1 MSVMQ
6 ACFAESGDPD
16 EVAALRAECA
26 QLRAR
31 DGELRTACG
40 RLERRVNRLSEEQDW
55 ATRRIARL
63 TERCTHLAEL
73 VPVAALTTLP
83 TRNAPEDQTASDEDR
98 SPAIVGTADSGRRP
112 DGVNAPGGPSPADAL
127 RGPDGV
133 STVGEPGPEGLVA
146 ALAGEAGARLAAAVQ
161 TAVGDLAALSIP
173 DPDAGVELG
182 CLADLPDRAVA
193 DLAAAGCR
201 LATWAKLAATIAA
214 EELVTRWENGAAD
227 DADNPVNAQ
236 PVFAD
241 HDLGYRAAIAETATT
256 CVLAET
262 TLAARVDTL
271 RELPARLPG
280 LWHLLATGEVDIDTA
295 RLVHAKTRH
304 LPGETLTRLEP
315 QLLVKVTALTYGQL
329 AAWLDRIV
337 AKADPRDLAE
347 QIADN
352 IERRRV
358 AFRTAGPGTGR
369 MTLTTSVEAIEAIR
383 MALLAHASAGDD
395 PDQPRPTAAIR
406 ADIITDLITGTG
418 TPTGAGTTEAA
429 TQPEPQTESPS
440 NAAAD
445 DDAQAEAK
453 AQAEAEAEDQPDAN
467 ADTQAASPSDAE
479 SESDAEPE
487 AEFEPEAEAEFEPE
501 AEREPDAR
509 CETEAEA
516 NDVAPD
522 TPTGTGTGACTPT
535 AATGPPGCRP
545 PQPFTPDSLAS
556 LPGPRVHITVPLSAV
571 LGGDGIG
578 EANDYG
584 PLTADAIRDLL
595 AGLHRMGV
603 TATWRCLIT
612 DDTPGSPTHGTVLG
626 IGKAPH
632 ALVRTATGLLRELV
646 QAREQCCTFP
656 GCRRRAITCEVDHRI
671 PHSQDGPTCECNLH
685 PLCKHHH
692 RLRERGFT
700 PTLIDPGT
708 GLPITQWVTPTG
720 RIITTE
726 SEHPPF

>member
-1 MSVMQ
+1 MSVML

-26 QLRAR
+26 LLRAR

-73 VPVAALTTLP
+73 VPVAALTTPP
-83 TRNAPEDQTASDEDR
+83 TGNAPEAQTASNDV
-98 SPAIVGTADSGRRP
+98 SAAP
-112 DGVNAPGGPSPADAL
+112 D
-127 RGPDGV
+127 
-133 STVGEPGPEGLVA
+133 GLVA
-146 ALAGEAGARLAAAVQ
+146 ALAGVGGARLAAAVQ
-161 TAVGDLAALSIP
+161 TAVGDLAALSVP

-227 DADNPVNAQ
+227 DADSPVNAQ
-236 PVFAD
+236 PVFPD

-256 CVLAET
+256 CVIAES

-271 RELPARLPG
+271 RELPTRLPG

-295 RLVHAKTRH
+295 RLVQAKTRH
-304 LPGETLTRLEP
+304 LPAEVLTRLGP
-315 QLLVKVTALTYGQL
+315 QILVKVVALTYGQL
-329 AAWLDRIV
+329 AAWLDRVV

-352 IERRRV
+352 VEHRRV

-369 MTLTTSVEAIEAIR
+369 MTLTASVADIEAIQ

-395 PDQPRPTAAIR
+395 PDQPRPAAAVR
-406 ADIITDLITGTG
+406 ADIITDLITGTH
-418 TPTGAGTTEAA
+418 PSAGTGSASTDPATEPEPETEYPSSAA
-429 TQPEPQTESPS
+429 ADHEAEAQPEPQ
-440 NAAAD
+440 
-445 DDAQAEAK
+445 AEAGV
-453 AQAEAEAEDQPDAN
+453 QPDAN
-467 ADTQAASPSDAE
+467 AESAADAASAP
-479 SESDAEPE
+479 DAEPE
-487 AEFEPEAEAEFEPE
+487 AEF
-501 AEREPDAR
+501 D
-509 CETEAEA
+509 TEA
-516 NDVAPD
+516 NDDAPD
-522 TPTGTGTGACTPT
+522 THARTGTGTPT
-535 AATGPPGCRP
+535 AAASPTGCRP

-571 LGGDGIG
+571 LGADGIG

-584 PLTADAIRDLL
+584 PLTADAIRELL
-595 AGLHRMGV
+595 AGLHRMGA
-603 TATWRCLIT
+603 TAIWRCLVT

-656 GCRRRAITCEVDHRI
+656 GCRRRAITCEVDHRT
-671 PHSQDGPTCECNLH
+671 PHAEGGPTCECNLH

-692 RLRERGFT
+692 RLRDRGFT
-700 PTLIDPGT
+700 PTLVDPGT

-720 RIITTE
+720 RVIRTE

>member
-1 MSVMQ
+1 MSVML

-26 QLRAR
+26 LLRAR

-73 VPVAALTTLP
+73 VPVAALTAPP
-83 TRNAPEDQTASDEDR
+83 TGNAPEAQTASNDV
-98 SPAIVGTADSGRRP
+98 SAAP
-112 DGVNAPGGPSPADAL
+112 DGLA
-127 RGPDGV
+127 
-133 STVGEPGPEGLVA
+133 A
-146 ALAGEAGARLAAAVQ
+146 ALAGVGGARLAAAVQ
-161 TAVGDLAALSIP
+161 TAVGDLAALSVP

-236 PVFAD
+236 PVFPD

-256 CVLAET
+256 CVIAES

-271 RELPARLPG
+271 RELPTRLPG

-295 RLVHAKTRH
+295 RLVQAKTRH
-304 LPGETLTRLEP
+304 LPAEVLTRLGP
-315 QLLVKVTALTYGQL
+315 QILVKVVALTYGQL
-329 AAWLDRIV
+329 AAWLDRVV

-352 IERRRV
+352 VEHRRV

-369 MTLTTSVEAIEAIR
+369 MTLTASVADIEAIR

-395 PDQPRPTAAIR
+395 PDQPRPAAAVR
-406 ADIITDLITGTG
+406 ADIITDLITGTH
-418 TPTGAGTTEAA
+418 PSAGTGSASTDPATEPEPETEYPSSAA
-429 TQPEPQTESPS
+429 ADHEAEAQPEPQ
-440 NAAAD
+440 
-445 DDAQAEAK
+445 AEAGV
-453 AQAEAEAEDQPDAN
+453 QPDAN
-467 ADTQAASPSDAE
+467 AESAADAASAP
-479 SESDAEPE
+479 DAEPE
-487 AEFEPEAEAEFEPE
+487 AEF
-501 AEREPDAR
+501 D
-509 CETEAEA
+509 TEA
-516 NDVAPD
+516 NDDAPD
-522 TPTGTGTGACTPT
+522 THARTGTGTPT
-535 AATGPPGCRP
+535 AAASPTGCRP

-571 LGGDGIG
+571 LGADGIG

-584 PLTADAIRDLL
+584 PLTADAIRELL
-595 AGLHRMGV
+595 AGLHRMGA
-603 TATWRCLIT
+603 TATWRCLVT

-656 GCRRRAITCEVDHRI
+656 GCRRRAITCEVDHRT
-671 PHSQDGPTCECNLH
+671 PHAEGGPTCECNLH

-692 RLRERGFT
+692 RLRDRGFT
-700 PTLIDPGT
+700 PTLVDPGT

-720 RIITTE
+720 RVIRTE

>member
-1 MSVMQ
+1 MSVME

-26 QLRAR
+26 LLRVR

-55 ATRRIARL
+55 AARRIARL
-63 TERCTHLAEL
+63 TERCTHLAGL

-83 TRNAPEDQTASDEDR
+83 TGNAPEDQTASDEER
-98 SPAIVGTADSGRRP
+98 SPAIVGAADSGRRP
-112 DGVNAPGGPSPADAL
+112 DRVSAPGGPSPADAL

-133 STVGEPGPEGLVA
+133 SAVGEPGPEGLVA

-193 DLAAAGCR
+193 DLATAGCR

-227 DADNPVNAQ
+227 EQASPVNAQ
-236 PVFAD
+236 PVFPD

-256 CVLAET
+256 CLLAET

-271 RELPARLPG
+271 RELPSRLPG

-295 RLVHAKTRH
+295 RLVHTKTRH
-304 LPGETLTRLEP
+304 LPSETLTRLEP
-315 QLLVKVTALTYGQL
+315 QLLVKVAALTYGQL

-337 AKADPRDLAE
+337 ATADPRDLAE

-369 MTLTTSVEAIEAIR
+369 MTLTASIADIEAIQ

-406 ADIITDLITGTG
+406 ADIITDLITGTHTG
-418 TPTGAGTTEAA
+418 TGAGTGSASTEPA
-429 TQPEPQTESPS
+429 TQPEPEPQTESPAD
-440 NAAAD
+440 AAAD
-445 DDAQAEAK
+445 DDAQAK
-453 AQAEAEAEDQPDAN
+453 AQAEAKAQPDAN
-467 ADTQAASPSDAE
+467 AETQADAASPSGA
-479 SESDAEPE
+479 
-487 AEFEPEAEAEFEPE
+487 EAEAH
-501 AEREPDAR
+501 D
-509 CETEAEA
+509 
-516 NDVAPD
+516 D
-522 TPTGTGTGACTPT
+522 TPDIHTG
-535 AATGPPGCRP
+535 TGPPGCRP

-571 LGGDGIG
+571 LGADGIG

-584 PLTADAIRDLL
+584 PLTADAIRELL

-612 DDTPGSPTHGTVLG
+612 DDTPGSPTHGTILG

-632 ALVRTATGLLRELV
+632 TLVRTATGLLRELV

-656 GCRRRAITCEVDHRI
+656 GCRRRAVTCEVDHRT
-671 PHSQDGPTCECNLH
+671 PHSDGGPTCECNLH

-720 RIITTE
+720 RTIRTE

>member
-1 MSVMQ
+1 M
-6 ACFAESGDPD
+6 AGD
-16 EVAALRAECA
+16 
-26 QLRAR
+26 
-31 DGELRTACG
+31 G
-40 RLERRVNRLSEEQDW
+40 
-55 ATRRIARL
+55 
-63 TERCTHLAEL
+63 
-73 VPVAALTTLP
+73 
-83 TRNAPEDQTASDEDR
+83 
-98 SPAIVGTADSGRRP
+98 
-112 DGVNAPGGPSPADAL
+112 
-127 RGPDGV
+127 
-133 STVGEPGPEGLVA
+133 
-146 ALAGEAGARLAAAVQ
+146 GARLAAAVQ
-161 TAVGDLAALSIP
+161 TAVGDLAALSVP
-173 DPDAGVELG
+173 DPTAGVELG

-201 LATWAKLAATIAA
+201 LATWAKLAATVAA

-227 DADNPVNAQ
+227 EQASPVNAQ
-236 PVFAD
+236 PVFPD

-256 CVLAET
+256 CLLAET

-271 RELPARLPG
+271 RELPSRLPG

-315 QLLVKVTALTYGQL
+315 QILTKVVALTYGQL

-337 AKADPRDLAE
+337 ATADPRDLAE

-369 MTLTTSVEAIEAIR
+369 MTLTASVADIEAIQ

-406 ADIITDLITGTG
+406 ADIITDLITGTHTG
-418 TPTGAGTTEAA
+418 TVSTEPA
-429 TQPEPQTESPS
+429 TEPEPETESLS
-440 NAAAD
+440 DAAAD
-445 DDAQAEAK
+445 DDAQAEA
-453 AQAEAEAEDQPDAN
+453 QAPTPRPPGPTRTRGRGQ
-467 ADTQAASPSDAE
+467 T
-479 SESDAEPE
+479 DAEPE
-487 AEFEPEAEAEFEPE
+487 ASTKAEPP
-501 AEREPDAR
+501 P
-509 CETEAEA
+509 
-516 NDVAPD
+516 P
-522 TPTGTGTGACTPT
+522 PPHTGTGTG
-535 AATGPPGCRP
+535 TGTGCRP

-571 LGGDGIG
+571 LGADGIG

-595 AGLHRMGV
+595 AGLHRMGA

-612 DDTPGSPTHGTVLG
+612 DDTPGSPTHGTILG

-646 QAREQCCTFP
+646 QARAQCCTFP
-656 GCRRRAITCEVDHRI
+656 GCRRRAITCEVDHRT
-671 PHSQDGPTCECNLH
+671 PHSQGGPTCECNLH

-720 RIITTE
+720 RTIRTE

>member
-1 MSVMQ
+1 M
-6 ACFAESGDPD
+6 
-16 EVAALRAECA
+16 
-26 QLRAR
+26 
-31 DGELRTACG
+31 
-40 RLERRVNRLSEEQDW
+40 
-55 ATRRIARL
+55 
-63 TERCTHLAEL
+63 
-73 VPVAALTTLP
+73 
-83 TRNAPEDQTASDEDR
+83 
-98 SPAIVGTADSGRRP
+98 
-112 DGVNAPGGPSPADAL
+112 
-127 RGPDGV
+127 
-133 STVGEPGPEGLVA
+133 
-146 ALAGEAGARLAAAVQ
+146 
-161 TAVGDLAALSIP
+161 P
-173 DPDAGVELG
+173 DPTAGVEVG

-201 LATWAKLAATIAA
+201 LATWAKLAATVAA
-214 EELVTRWENGAAD
+214 EELITRWENGAAD
-227 DADNPVNAQ
+227 EQASPVNAQ
-236 PVFAD
+236 PVFPD

-256 CVLAET
+256 CLLAET

-271 RELPARLPG
+271 RELPSRLPG

-295 RLVHAKTRH
+295 RLVHTKTRH

-315 QLLVKVTALTYGQL
+315 HVLVKVTALTYGQL

-369 MTLTTSVEAIEAIR
+369 MTLTASVADIEAIQ

-395 PDQPRPTAAIR
+395 PNQPRPTAAIR
-406 ADIITDLITGTG
+406 ADIITDLITGTHTTTHPG
-418 TPTGAGTTEAA
+418 TGAGTGTTDPATEPEA
-429 TQPEPQTESPS
+429 QPESPAD
-440 NAAAD
+440 AAAA
-445 DDAQAEAK
+445 DDAQAEAH
-453 AQAEAEAEDQPDAN
+453 AQPDA
-467 ADTQAASPSDAE
+467 DAE
-479 SESDAEPE
+479 SAANAASDAEPE
-487 AEFEPEAEAEFEPE
+487 AEFDTE
-501 AEREPDAR
+501 AR
-509 CETEAEA
+509 CETETETETEAEPGTGTEA
-516 NDVAPD
+516 NDDAPD
-522 TPTGTGTGACTPT
+522 THTGTGTPTAAADPTPT
-535 AATGPPGCRP
+535 ASCRP

-571 LGGDGIG
+571 LGADGIG
-578 EANDYG
+578 ETNDYG
-584 PLTADAIRDLL
+584 PLTADAIRELL
-595 AGLHRMGV
+595 AGLHRMGA

-646 QAREQCCTFP
+646 QARAQCCTFP
-656 GCRRRAITCEVDHRI
+656 GCRRRAITCEVDHRT
-671 PHSQDGPTCECNLH
+671 PHAEGGPTCECNLH

-692 RLRERGFT
+692 RLREQGFT

-720 RIITTE
+720 RTIRTE

>member
-1 MSVMQ
+1 MSVME

-26 QLRAR
+26 LLRAR

-63 TERCTHLAEL
+63 TDRCTHLAGL

-83 TRNAPEDQTASDEDR
+83 AGNAPEDQTASDEER
-98 SPAIVGTADSGRRP
+98 SPAIVGGRGGRGGAGRR
-112 DGVNAPGGPSPADAL
+112 
-127 RGPDGV
+127 V
-133 STVGEPGPEGLVA
+133 SAVGEPGPEGLVA
-146 ALAGEAGARLAAAVQ
+146 ALAGDGGARLAAAVQ
-161 TAVGDLAALSIP
+161 TAVGDLAALSTP

-182 CLADLPDRAVA
+182 CLADLPDRTVA

-201 LATWAKLAATIAA
+201 VATWAKLAATVAA

-227 DADNPVNAQ
+227 EQASPVNAQ
-236 PVFAD
+236 PVFPD

-256 CVLAET
+256 CVLAES

-271 RELPARLPG
+271 RELPSRLPG

-295 RLVHAKTRH
+295 RLVQAKTRH
-304 LPGETLTRLEP
+304 LPGEVLGRLEP
-315 QLLVKVTALTYGQL
+315 QLLVKVVALTYGQL

-369 MTLTTSVEAIEAIR
+369 MTLTASVADIEAIQ
-383 MALLAHASAGDD
+383 MTLLAHASAGDD

-406 ADIITDLITGTG
+406 ADIITDLITGTHTG
-418 TPTGAGTTEAA
+418 TGAGTGSASTEPA
-429 TQPEPQTESPS
+429 TQPEPEPQTESPAD
-440 NAAAD
+440 AAAD
-445 DDAQAEAK
+445 DDAQAK
-453 AQAEAEAEDQPDAN
+453 AQAEAKAQPDAN
-467 ADTQAASPSDAE
+467 AETQADAASPSGA
-479 SESDAEPE
+479 
-487 AEFEPEAEAEFEPE
+487 EAEAH
-501 AEREPDAR
+501 D
-509 CETEAEA
+509 
-516 NDVAPD
+516 D
-522 TPTGTGTGACTPT
+522 TPDIHTG
-535 AATGPPGCRP
+535 TGPPGCRP
-545 PQPFTPDSLAS
+545 PQPFTPDALAS

-584 PLTADAIRDLL
+584 PLTADAIRELL

-612 DDTPGSPTHGTVLG
+612 DDTPGSPTHGTILG

-632 ALVRTATGLLRELV
+632 TLVRTATGLLRELV

-656 GCRRRAITCEVDHRI
+656 GCRRRAVTCEVDHRT
-671 PHSQDGPTCECNLH
+671 PHSDGGPTCECNLH

-720 RIITTE
+720 RTIRTE

>member
-1 MSVMQ
+1 M
-6 ACFAESGDPD
+6 GG
-16 EVAALRAECA
+16 
-26 QLRAR
+26 AR
-31 DGELRTACG
+31 G
-40 RLERRVNRLSEEQDW
+40 
-55 ATRRIARL
+55 
-63 TERCTHLAEL
+63 
-73 VPVAALTTLP
+73 
-83 TRNAPEDQTASDEDR
+83 
-98 SPAIVGTADSGRRP
+98 
-112 DGVNAPGGPSPADAL
+112 
-127 RGPDGV
+127 
-133 STVGEPGPEGLVA
+133 GLVA

-161 TAVGDLAALSIP
+161 TAVGDLAALSVP
-173 DPDAGVELG
+173 DPTAGVELG
-182 CLADLPDRAVA
+182 CLADLPDRVVA

-201 LATWAKLAATIAA
+201 LATWAKLATTVAT
-214 EELVTRWENGAAD
+214 EELVTRWENGTAD
-227 DADNPVNAQ
+227 EQTSPVNAQ
-236 PVFAD
+236 PVFPD

-256 CVLAET
+256 CLLAET

-271 RELPARLPG
+271 RELPSRLPG

-315 QLLVKVTALTYGQL
+315 QLLTKVAALTYGQL

-337 AKADPRDLAE
+337 ATADPRDLAE

-358 AFRTAGPGTGR
+358 AFRTAGPGTAR
-369 MTLTTSVEAIEAIR
+369 MTLTTSIADIEAIQ

-406 ADIITDLITGTG
+406 ADIITDLITGTHTG
-418 TPTGAGTTEAA
+418 TVSTEPA
-429 TQPEPQTESPS
+429 TEPEPETESLS
-440 NAAAD
+440 DAAAD
-445 DDAQAEAK
+445 DDAQAEA
-453 AQAEAEAEDQPDAN
+453 QF
-467 ADTQAASPSDAE
+467 DTETRS
-479 SESDAEPE
+479 
-487 AEFEPEAEAEFEPE
+487 
-501 AEREPDAR
+501 
-509 CETEAEA
+509 ETEAEA
-516 NDVAPD
+516 NDAPD
-522 TPTGTGTGACTPT
+522 THTGTGTGQ
-535 AATGPPGCRP
+535 PGCRP
-545 PQPFTPDSLAS
+545 PQPFTPDSLGS

-571 LGGDGIG
+571 LGADGIG

-612 DDTPGSPTHGTVLG
+612 DDTPGSPTHGTILG

-646 QAREQCCTFP
+646 QARAQCCTFP
-656 GCRRRAITCEVDHRI
+656 GCRRRAITCEVDHRT
-671 PHSQDGPTCECNLH
+671 PHSQGGPTCECNLH

-720 RIITTE
+720 RTIRTE

>member
-1 MSVMQ
+1 MSVML

-26 QLRAR
+26 LLRAR

-55 ATRRIARL
+55 AARRIARL

-73 VPVAALTTLP
+73 VPVAALTAPP
-83 TRNAPEDQTASDEDR
+83 TGNAAEVQSASDEDR
-98 SPAIVGTADSGRRP
+98 SPAIDGAA
-112 DGVNAPGGPSPADAL
+112 DGVPNAGAPGMGAPSM
-127 RGPDGV
+127 GV
-133 STVGEPGPEGLVA
+133 AGMGAPGVGGLVA

-201 LATWAKLAATIAA
+201 LATWAKLAATVAA

-227 DADNPVNAQ
+227 EQASPVNAQ
-236 PVFAD
+236 PVFPD

-256 CVLAET
+256 CVIAES
-262 TLAARVDTL
+262 TLVARVDTL
-271 RELPARLPG
+271 RELPSRLPG

-315 QLLVKVTALTYGQL
+315 QILVKVVALTYGQL

-369 MTLTTSVEAIEAIR
+369 MTLTASVADIEAIQ

-406 ADIITDLITGTG
+406 ADIITDLITGTHTG
-418 TPTGAGTTEAA
+418 TVSTEPA
-429 TQPEPQTESPS
+429 TEPEPETESPPT
-440 NAAAD
+440 
-445 DDAQAEAK
+445 Q
-453 AQAEAEAEDQPDAN
+453 QP
-467 ADTQAASPSDAE
+467 TM
-479 SESDAEPE
+479 
-487 AEFEPEAEAEFEPE
+487 
-501 AEREPDAR
+501 
-509 CETEAEA
+509 
-516 NDVAPD
+516 
-522 TPTGTGTGACTPT
+522 TP
-535 AATGPPGCRP
+535 
-545 PQPFTPDSLAS
+545 
-556 LPGPRVHITVPLSAV
+556 
-571 LGGDGIG
+571 
-578 EANDYG
+578 
-584 PLTADAIRDLL
+584 
-595 AGLHRMGV
+595 
-603 TATWRCLIT
+603 
-612 DDTPGSPTHGTVLG
+612 
-626 IGKAPH
+626 
-632 ALVRTATGLLRELV
+632 
-646 QAREQCCTFP
+646 
-656 GCRRRAITCEVDHRI
+656 RRRPR
-671 PHSQDGPTCECNLH
+671 Q
-685 PLCKHHH
+685 
-692 RLRERGFT
+692 RG
-700 PTLIDPGT
+700 
-708 GLPITQWVTPTG
+708 
-720 RIITTE
+720 R
-726 SEHPPF
+726 

>member
-26 QLRAR
+26 LLRVR

-63 TERCTHLAEL
+63 TDRCAHLAGL
-73 VPVAALTTLP
+73 VPVSALTTLP
-83 TRNAPEDQTASDEDR
+83 AGNAPEDRTASDEER
-98 SPAIVGTADSGRRP
+98 SPAIVGAADSGRRP
-112 DGVNAPGGPSPADAL
+112 DRVSAPGGPSPADAVP
-127 RGPDGV
+127 GPDGV
-133 STVGEPGPEGLVA
+133 SIVGEPAPGGLVA
-146 ALAGEAGARLAAAVQ
+146 ALAGVGGARLAAAVQ
-161 TAVGDLAALSIP
+161 TAVGDLAALSMP
-173 DPDAGVELG
+173 DPAAGVELG

-201 LATWAKLAATIAA
+201 VATWAKLAATVAA

-227 DADNPVNAQ
+227 EHASPVNAQ
-236 PVFAD
+236 PVFPD

-256 CVLAET
+256 CVIGET
-262 TLAARVDTL
+262 TVAARVDAL

-295 RLVHAKTRH
+295 RMVHTKTRH
-304 LPGETLTRLEP
+304 LPGEVLSRLEP
-315 QLLVKVTALTYGQL
+315 QLLVKVSALTWGQL
-329 AAWLDRIV
+329 AAWLDRVV
-337 AKADPRDLAE
+337 ATADPRDLAE

-369 MTLTTSVEAIEAIR
+369 MTLIASVADIEAIQ
-383 MALLAHASAGDD
+383 MTLLAHASAGDD
-395 PDQPRPTAAIR
+395 PDRPRPTAAVR
-406 ADIITDLITGTG
+406 ADIITDLITGTHTG
-418 TPTGAGTTEAA
+418 TGTGAGTGSASTEPA
-429 TQPEPQTESPS
+429 TQPEPQTESPAE
-440 NAAAD
+440 AAAD
-445 DDAQAEAK
+445 DDAQAEA
-453 AQAEAEAEDQPDAN
+453 DAN
-467 ADTQAASPSDAE
+467 AASAADAASP
-479 SESDAEPE
+479 
-487 AEFEPEAEAEFEPE
+487 
-501 AEREPDAR
+501 PDADT
-509 CETEAEA
+509 EAEAEA
-516 NDVAPD
+516 NDVPD
-522 TPTGTGTGACTPT
+522 THTGTCTPT
-535 AATGPPGCRP
+535 AAAGPPGPGCPPTPSGGCRP

-578 EANDYG
+578 ETNDYG
-584 PLTADAIRDLL
+584 PLTASAIRELL

-656 GCRRRAITCEVDHRI
+656 GCRRRAITCEVDHRT
-671 PHSQDGPTCECNLH
+671 PHAEGGPTCECNLH

-692 RLRERGFT
+692 RLRDRGFT

-720 RIITTE
+720 RVIRTE